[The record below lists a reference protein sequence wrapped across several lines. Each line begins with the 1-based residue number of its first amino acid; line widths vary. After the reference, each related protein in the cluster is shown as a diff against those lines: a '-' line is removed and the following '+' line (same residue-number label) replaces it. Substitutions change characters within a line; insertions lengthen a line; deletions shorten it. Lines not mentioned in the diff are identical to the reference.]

1 MSRQAAEARGR
12 RGEWI
17 AAWWLRL
24 HGWRILAQR
33 VRVHAGEVDLVAR
46 RGRILAMVEVKSR
59 NRAEDL
65 ATAIDA
71 RRLKRVAAAATVIAP
86 RYLRAGD
93 DVRIDVIF
101 VSGVWRVTHLPHV
114 WQP

>member
-1 MSRQAAEARGR
+1 VSRKDAEARGR
-12 RGEWI
+12 RGETL

-24 HGWRILAQR
+24 RGWRILARR

-46 RGRILAMVEVKSR
+46 RGRIVAMVEVKTR
-59 NRAEDL
+59 QKAGDL

-71 RRLKRVAAAATVIAP
+71 HRLRRVAAAAAVIAP

-93 DVRIDVIF
+93 DVRIDVIL
-101 VSGVWRVTHLPHV
+101 VTGGWRITHLPHV

>member
-1 MSRQAAEARGR
+1 ML
-12 RGEWI
+12 

-46 RGRILAMVEVKSR
+46 RGRIVAMVEVKTR
-59 NRAEDL
+59 QRADDL

-71 RRLKRVAAAATVIAP
+71 HRLRRVAAAATVIAA
-86 RYLRAGD
+86 RYMQAGD
-93 DVRIDVIF
+93 DLRIDVML
-101 VSGVWRVTHLPHV
+101 VTGGWRITHLPHV

>member
-1 MSRQAAEARGR
+1 VSRQAAEARGR

-33 VRVHAGEVDLVAR
+33 VRVHGGEVDLVAR

-71 RRLKRVAAAATVIAP
+71 RRLKRVAAAAAIIAP
-86 RYLRAGD
+86 RYLRTGD
-93 DVRIDVIF
+93 DVRIDVMLI
-101 VSGVWRVTHLPHV
+101 SGGWRVTHLPHV

>member
-1 MSRQAAEARGR
+1 MNRREAEARGR
-12 RGEWI
+12 RGETI

-46 RGRILAMVEVKSR
+46 RGRIVAMVEVKTRQKSD
-59 NRAEDL
+59 DL

-71 RRLKRVAAAATVIAP
+71 HRLRRVAAAATVIAP
-86 RYLRAGD
+86 RFLRTGD
-93 DVRIDVIF
+93 DLRIDVML
-101 VSGVWRVTHLPHV
+101 VTGGWRITHLPHV